1 MGPKLTILSALEI
14 IRNILENS
22 GLFDEDFEKCKRC
35 ARYLKKQLSL
45 EGSIKEVTIQTF
57 AISEM
62 LETGMMMSSV
72 ELAQKAGVSNI
83 QMMTYMPIIELLR
96 TESGLLRRAFTRR
109 QGESVYGYSLTKDF
123 RSALMRNEPY
133 VGRGLKDYTSQEVM
147 KRILNLLVI
156 CDRDSEYFSQMICDI
171 NSLLESTRHTHLSAS
186 LIELKKELRDDEIV
200 MFLIA
205 ASTLTMKNDDSIT
218 PPQYTDIMME
228 SDFAAEIYRG
238 INEGTGRLATLRLME
253 NDTTDG
259 SANRDVFR
267 VTEHACETILKDFDC
282 KLSEKPVSCP
292 DRDLIKPE
300 TIAAKTL
307 FYNEREAEQV
317 RRLTDILQPGN
328 YENLSARLKE
338 SGLRTGCCVLL
349 HGAPGTGK
357 TETVLQ
363 LARNSNHPIYMVDM
377 SSVKSKWVGESEK
390 NVQSI
395 FDRYN
400 RMVQDAQKR
409 SEPIPLLLLN
419 EADALLGKRMQN
431 EDMSS
436 VDKMQNTMQNIILQN
451 MESLE
456 GVMIATTNLTKN
468 LDQAMA
474 RRWLITIAF
483 DTPGLEAKAKIF
495 RSMIP
500 ELTASQSKAL
510 AEEFPTFAGGQME
523 NVCRRQKIDHI
534 LYGTP
539 FSFDH
544 VRKLCREEGIQSTSS
559 RKPVGFCC

>member
-1 MGPKLTILSALEI
+1 MGTKLTILFALET

-22 GLFDEDFEKCKRC
+22 GLFEEDLEKCKRC
-35 ARYLKKQLSL
+35 ARYLKKQFSL
-45 EGSIKEVTIQTF
+45 EGTLKEVTIQTF

-62 LETGMMMSSV
+62 LETGLMFSSV

-83 QMMTYMPIIELLR
+83 QMMTYMPIIERLR
-96 TESGLLRRAFTRR
+96 TENGLLRRAFTRR
-109 QGESVYGYSLTKDF
+109 QGEPVYGYSLVKDF

-133 VGRGLKDYTSQEVM
+133 IGRGLKDYTSQEVM
-147 KRILNLLVI
+147 KRIYNLLVI
-156 CDRDSEYFSQMICDI
+156 CDRDSEYFGQMISDI
-171 NSLLESTRHTHLSAS
+171 NSLIESTRHTHLSAS

-205 ASTLTMKNDDSIT
+205 AGTLIMKNDDSIT

-228 SDFAAEIYRG
+228 SDIATEIYRG
-238 INEGTGRLATLRLME
+238 INEGKGRLATLRLME

-282 KLSEKPVSCP
+282 KLSEKPMSCP

-300 TIAAKTL
+300 TIAAKKL
-307 FYNEREAEQV
+307 FYNEREEEQV

-539 FSFDH
+539 FSFEH
-544 VRKLCREEGIQSTSS
+544 VRKLCREEGIQSASS

>member
-1 MGPKLTILSALEI
+1 
-14 IRNILENS
+14 
-22 GLFDEDFEKCKRC
+22 
-35 ARYLKKQLSL
+35 
-45 EGSIKEVTIQTF
+45 
-57 AISEM
+57 
-62 LETGMMMSSV
+62 
-72 ELAQKAGVSNI
+72 
-83 QMMTYMPIIELLR
+83 
-96 TESGLLRRAFTRR
+96 
-109 QGESVYGYSLTKDF
+109 
-123 RSALMRNEPY
+123 
-133 VGRGLKDYTSQEVM
+133 
-147 KRILNLLVI
+147 
-156 CDRDSEYFSQMICDI
+156 
-171 NSLLESTRHTHLSAS
+171 
-186 LIELKKELRDDEIV
+186 
-200 MFLIA
+200 
-205 ASTLTMKNDDSIT
+205 
-218 PPQYTDIMME
+218 
-228 SDFAAEIYRG
+228 
-238 INEGTGRLATLRLME
+238 
-253 NDTTDG
+253 
-259 SANRDVFR
+259 
-267 VTEHACETILKDFDC
+267 
-282 KLSEKPVSCP
+282 
-292 DRDLIKPE
+292 
-300 TIAAKTL
+300 
-307 FYNEREAEQV
+307 
-317 RRLTDILQPGN
+317 
-328 YENLSARLKE
+328 
-338 SGLRTGCCVLL
+338 
-349 HGAPGTGK
+349 
-357 TETVLQ
+357 
-363 LARNSNHPIYMVDM
+363 M

-451 MESLE
+451 METMD

-544 VRKLCREEGIQSTSS
+544 VRKLCREEGIQTISS